1 MTDVLNDEAPD
12 NAFLN
17 AIRELCRGNK
27 EVSEK
32 SAVEAF
38 YYEIGREDR
47 QEAESI
53 LRRFELEGIIER
65 RKGLS
70 LTLVAE
76 PSADSF
82 FN

>member
-12 NAFLN
+12 NALLN
-17 AIRELCRGNK
+17 AIKELCQDGK

-32 SAVEAF
+32 LVVEAF

-47 QEAESI
+47 GQAESI
-53 LRRFELEGIIER
+53 LHRFELEGIIER
-65 RKGLS
+65 RRGLS